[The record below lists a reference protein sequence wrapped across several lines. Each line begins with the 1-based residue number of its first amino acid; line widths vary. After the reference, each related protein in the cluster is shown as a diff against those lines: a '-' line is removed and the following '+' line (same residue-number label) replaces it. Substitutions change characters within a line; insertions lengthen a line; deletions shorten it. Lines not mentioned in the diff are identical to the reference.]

1 MVNFRELFTGWSF
14 TKDESQSLFKSEAEK
29 LKYVD
34 GELYWETIG
43 ESSYNDGLLTTSV
56 LSYDNGRG
64 KYDSDYLEY
73 IGGRLLFS

>member
-34 GELYWETIG
+34 GKLYWKTT
-43 ESSYNDGLLTTSV
+43 DGS
-56 LSYDNGRG
+56 
-64 KYDSDYLEY
+64 
-73 IGGRLLFS
+73 

>member
-14 TKDESQSLFKSEAEK
+14 TIDESQSLFKSEAEK